1 MKTILAPPP
10 RQEPCSP
17 SPCGPNAQCR
27 VVNDQA
33 VCSCLPNYNG
43 SPPNCRPECVV
54 SSECPS
60 SRACINN
67 KCSDPCPNTCGV
79 GAQCTTKN
87 HNPICACP
95 AGQTGD
101 PFVRCSPIRKSF
113 ARWIFFFSFGME
125 GKRIEKTITPRI
137 LFQPF
142 KRNPCRQKDL
152 HRATHHLAARMPNV
166 KWLETSLHVLVCRIS
181 SDLLLIVVRNV
192 SLVPNARAALLA
204 SIRNAEIRARDL
216 AELMLAVTF

>member
-1 MKTILAPPP
+1 MKTILVPPP

-79 GAQCTTKN
+79 GAQCTTRN

-113 ARWIFFFSFGME
+113 ARWILGWRVSGSKKLSLREFFFSRSSGTLADRKTSIVLPITLRPECPMSN
-125 GKRIEKTITPRI
+125 GWKR
-137 LFQPF
+137 
-142 KRNPCRQKDL
+142 PCMFL
-152 HRATHHLAARMPNV
+152 LAGFR
-166 KWLETSLHVLVCRIS
+166 RIS
-181 SDLLLIVVRNV
+181 S
-192 SLVPNARAALLA
+192 
-204 SIRNAEIRARDL
+204 
-216 AELMLAVTF
+216 